1 MPNSAVKLALGR
13 ECGFQVAILRTA
25 QDSDTS
31 VCCREG
37 IPAKTIKLL
46 HTNASS
52 VTMSSLQCLAL
63 LVLCCIQPFDF
74 ASEMET
80 RWPEVLVEGPPDAF
94 EVFEA
99 VLYAVA
105 VRDVNTDPM
114 LKCLTARR
122 TDLDLEVP
130 SATYVWSLNA
140 GEDQPRKNATLYFT
154 PAPSDATARLVVN
167 SDVDHP
173 DYVRY
178 LYTDEECG
186 IMEVHYFG
194 YQCTLWV
201 PEIVGDTIPEHCL
214 WVHAMICGEGVP
226 LYDKKVCTE
235 NLE

>member
-1 MPNSAVKLALGR
+1 MLQIFLASR
-13 ECGFQVAILRTA
+13 WAQTPAILKWLASLTVTTRHVASWKTA
-25 QDSDTS
+25 
-31 VCCREG
+31 
-37 IPAKTIKLL
+37 
-46 HTNASS
+46 
-52 VTMSSLQCLAL
+52 AL
-63 LVLCCIQPFDF
+63 DI
-74 ASEMET
+74 
-80 RWPEVLVEGPPDAF
+80 
-94 EVFEA
+94 VFEA